1 MGDIVQTIDYK
12 AIARRFRPQ
21 VFSEVT
27 GQDVIVKTLI
37 NAIKKNKVSHAYLF
51 CGIRGT
57 GKTTLAR
64 LFAKALNCKNLSE
77 ECEPCNECS
86 SCKEIAAGQSLEVI
100 EIDGASNRGIDD
112 IRNINETLGYAP
124 AKGHYKIFIID
135 EVHMLTKEAF
145 NALLK
150 SLEEPPENVKFF
162 FATTEPQKVLPT
174 IVSRCQRFDLRRIER
189 AEIIRKLRSIAK
201 ELDVE
206 VENDAYALIARLSEG
221 SLRDGESLFDQ
232 LVSLGTFPITARLIE
247 DSLGFATRK
256 ELFEFD
262 EAYDQEDMTYAF
274 DLAKKLFT
282 SGRDYFFF
290 IENLL
295 EHYRNIAL
303 IQYKKLA
310 LDAAHF
316 TEEESEGY
324 ARAVKIYGNE
334 KLLYIIDY
342 LADLLA
348 AKNRLTFKKIH
359 LEMTL
364 LHILQSKSRIS
375 IDQIVAKLDSL
386 EQRETTLEEKVEKQP
401 VYDAAPI
408 EKPLQPPQA
417 VEEPKVVESISAPVE
432 QKKPVGSVEQ
442 TPADLNQTED
452 AAPQDLPLNDE
463 KLPFKKAYK
472 QEASSQTQESPI
484 AVQVAEPQTAPVI
497 SKDEATRHE
506 TLMRFAQVELNG
518 VLKKNL

>member
-1 MGDIVQTIDYK
+1 MQTIDYK

-64 LFAKALNCKNLSE
+64 LFAKALNCQDISDA
-77 ECEPCNECS
+77 CEPCNQCS
-86 SCKEIAAGQSLEVI
+86 SCKDISAGQSLEVI

-112 IRNINETLGYAP
+112 IRNINETLGYAA

-189 AEIIRKLRSIAK
+189 AEIIVKLRSIAK
-201 ELDVE
+201 ELEVE
-206 VENDAYALIARLSEG
+206 VEDDAFALIARLSEG

-232 LVSLGTFPITARLIE
+232 LISLGTFPITARIIE

-256 ELFEFD
+256 ELFDFD
-262 EAYDQEDMTYAF
+262 EAYDQSEMSYAF

-303 IQYKKLA
+303 IHYKKLSVEA
-310 LDAAHF
+310 QHF
-316 TEEESEGY
+316 TQEESEGY
-324 ARAVKIYGNE
+324 AKAAKIYDNE

-364 LHILQSKSRIS
+364 LHILQAKNRIS
-375 IDQIVAKLDSL
+375 IDQIVARLN
-386 EQRETTLEEKVEKQP
+386 EMEGQEPVQEKPSVEKKAP
-401 VYDAAPI
+401 VYDAAPV
-408 EKPLQPPQA
+408 EKPPEVATQEQPEPPQEVA
-417 VEEPKVVESISAPVE
+417 EPESAQKLPEPPKETVVE
-432 QKKPVGSVEQ
+432 
-442 TPADLNQTED
+442 
-452 AAPQDLPLNDE
+452 AAPQPLKE
-463 KLPFKKAYK
+463 EVK
-472 QEASSQTQESPI
+472 ASSAPLPKTDGEKTD
-484 AVQVAEPQTAPVI
+484 AVQ
-497 SKDEATRHE
+497 KE
-506 TLMRFAQVELNG
+506 TIMRFAQVELG
-518 VLKKNL
+518 GILKKNL

>member
-1 MGDIVQTIDYK
+1 MQTIDYK

-27 GQDVIVKTLI
+27 GQDVIVKTLV
-37 NAIKKNKVSHAYLF
+37 NAMKTNKVSHAYLF

-64 LFAKALNCKNLSE
+64 LFAKALNCEKLSE
-77 ECEPCNECS
+77 CFEPCNECS
-86 SCKEIAAGQSLEVI
+86 SCKEIALGQSLDVI

-112 IRNINETLGYAP
+112 IRNINETLGYAT
-124 AKGHYKIFIID
+124 ASGNYKIFIID

-150 SLEEPPENVKFF
+150 SLEEPPKNVKFF

-189 AEIIRKLRSIAK
+189 AEIIKKLRSIAK
-201 ELDVE
+201 ELNVE
-206 VENDAYALIARLSEG
+206 VTDDAFALFARLSEG
-221 SLRDGESLFDQ
+221 SLRDSESLLDQ
-232 LVSLGTFPITARLIE
+232 LISLGTSPITAKLIE
-247 DSLGFATRK
+247 DSLGFATRS

-262 EAYDQEDMTYAF
+262 KAYNDGDMSFAF

-282 SGRDYFFF
+282 SGRDFFFF

-303 IQYKKLA
+303 IQYGKLSLKA
-310 LDAAHF
+310 DHF
-316 TEEESEGY
+316 TEEETGGY
-324 ARAVKIYGNE
+324 AAATKIYENE

-342 LADLLA
+342 LADLLT

-364 LHILQSKSRIS
+364 LHLLQSKSRIS
-375 IDQIVAKLDSL
+375 IDRIVARLA
-386 EQRETTLEEKVEKQP
+386 ELEEGMPPSTPAYQVEKDP
-401 VYDAAPI
+401 TAKPI
-408 EKPLQPPQA
+408 TETKR
-417 VEEPKVVESISAPVE
+417 EEPKEEIKEQPVE
-432 QKKPVGSVEQ
+432 NIVEEVAKEIQ
-442 TPADLNQTED
+442 PRKEIETSQEVPAEASTEPAVEVVKAIPADAPKESVVAPKDAHTEKEVD
-452 AAPQDLPLNDE
+452 PAV
-463 KLPFKKAYK
+463 KALQ
-472 QEASSQTQESPI
+472 QETI
-484 AVQVAEPQTAPVI
+484 
-497 SKDEATRHE
+497 
-506 TLMRFAQVELNG
+506 MRFAQVELG
-518 VLKKNL
+518 GTLKKNL